1 MIGQQRKGRHVFCID
16 KHTDIARARALMLK
30 NKIRHLPVVDERKQ
44 LIGIVSDRDIRTA
57 IPREAY
63 ENPERLEE
71 YAPLSSAKVTTIMTK
86 NPYCISTV
94 YTLQDALL
102 LFKKTKVG
110 AFPIVD
116 QDHTVVGIIS
126 DRDLLHGFI
135 DLLGVG
141 SPGCFIGVMIPPSP
155 RVVSRIVSAFAEK
168 DIAIASM
175 LVIKDWKDQKQAL
188 FLYLLTQD
196 IRQTRHLVTAMHFE
210 LIDPVRWFFYRH
222 IADETL

>member
-1 MIGQQRKGRHVFCID
+1 MIGRQRKGRHVFCID
-16 KHTDIARARALMLK
+16 KNTDIVRARDLMREK
-30 NKIRHLPVVDERKQ
+30 KVRHLPVVDEHKR

-63 ENPERLEE
+63 ENRESLEA
-71 YAPLSSAKVTTIMTK
+71 YASSEAIKITEIMTK
-86 NPYCISTV
+86 DPYCISAT

-116 QDHTVVGIIS
+116 QDQTVVGIIS

-141 SPGCFIGVMIPPSP
+141 SPGCFIGVVIPLRLELSVGLSALLPKKKLSSP
-155 RVVSRIVSAFAEK
+155 ACWQSRIGKKKSK
-168 DIAIASM
+168 
-175 LVIKDWKDQKQAL
+175 
-188 FLYLLTQD
+188 LYSFTC
-196 IRQTRHLVTAMHFE
+196 
-210 LIDPVRWFFYRH
+210 
-222 IADETL
+222 

>member
-1 MIGQQRKGRHVFCID
+1 MIGRQRKGRHVFCID
-16 KHTDIARARALMLK
+16 KNTDIVRARDLMREK
-30 NKIRHLPVVDERKQ
+30 KVRHLPVVDEHKR

-63 ENPERLEE
+63 ENRESLEA
-71 YAPLSSAKVTTIMTK
+71 YASSEAIKITEIMTK
-86 NPYCISTV
+86 DPYCISAT

-116 QDHTVVGIIS
+116 QDQTVVGIIS

-141 SPGCFIGVMIPPSP
+141 SPGCFIGVVIPPSP
-155 RVVSRIVSAFAEK
+155 RIVSRIVSAFAEK
-168 DIAIASM
+168 EIVIASM
-175 LVIKDWKDQKQAL
+175 LAIKDWKEEKQAL

-196 IRQTRHLVTAMHFE
+196 IRQSRHLVTAMNFE
-210 LIDPVRWFFYRH
+210 LIDPMQWFFYQH
-222 IADETL
+222 TADETL